1 MSPATVRSWEAGLSI
16 DIHPE
21 SGGAEMTFSKS
32 LLTECQ
38 NGQSGFKDNRMP
50 AGDYFFFLFFLF
62 SVFAVAFPCQRKDFF
77 VGIKSVLKYDTM
89 YLLEG
94 RHCPSGKEWAGRVL
108 CVLLPRFRWEHT
120 VNIQLLLMR
129 QLAAFLR
136 STET

>member
-50 AGDYFFFLFFLF
+50 AGDYFFFIIL
-62 SVFAVAFPCQRKDFF
+62 
-77 VGIKSVLKYDTM
+77 SVLCICHGLSM
-89 YLLEG
+89 
-94 RHCPSGKEWAGRVL
+94 PKE
-108 CVLLPRFRWEHT
+108 RFFCRD
-120 VNIQLLLMR
+120 
-129 QLAAFLR
+129 
-136 STET
+136 